1 MRYFLAVGEELNFRK
16 AAERMHIAQPSLSV
30 QIQQIEEEIGTPLL
44 ERNTHQVALTA
55 AGSEFLES
63 CRRLLRD
70 VEDSK
75 QKALRIARG
84 DWGLL
89 SIGFVPSLG
98 YRLLPRTLQAF
109 RSKFPDVELQILEM
123 DTSSQLKAIEDHR
136 LDLGFIGLGETSKKL
151 TELQVALVA
160 QERLFVVV
168 PQDHPLAT
176 PEHEAAG
183 VALHSLANEAMLLA
197 DTQSA
202 PLFNPW
208 LKVLCQQAGFQ
219 PIVVQESGQPIAVL
233 NYVAAGRGI
242 TILPAQYRYLVTAG
256 VSFLPLIRPAAHYR
270 YYAAWLPQNKYS
282 ALHRFIKIAKQI
294 ARGETGK
301 RRSRTVE
308 ETEK

>member
-16 AAERMHIAQPSLSV
+16 AADRMHVAQPSLSV
-30 QIQQIEEEIGTPLL
+30 QIQQMEDEIGTPLL

-63 CRRLLRD
+63 CRRLLRE

-84 DWGLL
+84 EWGRL

-98 YRLLPRTLQAF
+98 YRLLPKTLRAF
-109 RSKFPDVELQILEM
+109 RTKFPNVDLRLREM
-123 DTSSQLKAIEDHR
+123 DTSNQIRAIEDHR
-136 LDLGFIGLGETSKKL
+136 LDLGFIGLGQSSEKL
-151 TELQVALVA
+151 AELQIAPVAI
-160 QERLFVVV
+160 ERLFVVV
-168 PQDHPLAT
+168 PQGHLLASR
-176 PEHEAAG
+176 ANRQRG
-183 VALHSLANEAMLLA
+183 VALNSLANEYLLLA

-219 PIVVQESGQPIAVL
+219 PNVIQESGQPITVL
-233 NYVAAGRGI
+233 NYVAAGLGI
-242 TILPAQYRYLVTAG
+242 TILPEQYKYLVTAG
-256 VSFLPLIRPAAHYR
+256 VTFLPLIRPIARYH

-282 ALHRFIKIAKQI
+282 ALHKFINIAKQ
-294 ARGETGK
+294 AAHGGTGAG
-301 RRSRTVE
+301 
-308 ETEK
+308 